1 MRVRIAGSYP
11 LVDGLVRQIDVG
23 CDVDESI
30 PVPLNVLD
38 RLPRTLVAGLAGLP
52 ALLMAQVR
60 APVDGARTTSL
71 GQPRNWI
78 VTAGASTGALNDAGP
93 TGMNG
98 QVRFS
103 AARPIGNPVVSG
115 ITLGVE
121 GYLGTQYGRFE
132 SGGRLR
138 LAVPIARLT
147 AGIDVSA
154 RSGEVAPIYSFT
166 HPGRRGGLFR
176 DGSMFRLDYMPTR
189 GGSVT
194 AGLEIP
200 FFREIPTGRTRPPR
214 DRVRI
219 EGRPRASVAPVE
231 GLREYDAA
239 LRELSEAARVI
250 RLLAVPFLG
259 REVPQGS
266 RTPAVPAALLELHE
280 AVALRD
286 ASAVRTVESEATRF
300 HDTMERAFALILYRN
315 PRRPPRGR
323 AAGVHARR
331 VILEEVLLP
340 YDRLLGQ
347 RRRPD
352 TVKRFAYRAQG
363 VFTRWLHA
371 EGGVTGAEATAA
383 LSVFT
388 AVLDILEANREAI
401 AETWGETRFAW
412 LPLQYGLRPEEHDTQ
427 AELDAIVALAAE
439 EPFTEGNFVSY
450 VINEQ
455 FQYQLSRTIRAAE
468 RYHVLVTHDF
478 RGIDDVGDPDAVAYN
493 QVVRSYLAAM
503 TARVRAYDSTG
514 TFPTYVILHDQWY
527 YSLRAAPLF
536 LALLE
541 DPLHHRVRLPREF
554 RRWED
559 SLALAQDAL
568 RRAVANS
575 SLLQAQRMQYG
586 EAWLRD
592 LVKVHVNV
600 TNRPD
605 PTFWSWSLIPGLPIQ
620 DNMLRDHRK
629 LVFYDVTEEDPY
641 RGEAIYTGAGVGE
654 HYTNLTWEDR
664 SLLVRGPALLG
675 LKSAVRDLLRGHG
688 LPLEQVPYVLQPRE
702 RASDYDARV
711 RLAVSRAGWPLRAL
725 GVHNGSGFQRKNVNV
740 AKAVIYTLMPS
751 GSVIMIPDSFWNSE
765 FWGAALFGASLRG
778 ARVLV
783 IAPSYASNSV
793 EVFGTQLL
801 SRELLSRMLAA
812 REAFAPELAASGG
825 LLQLGIFDS
834 DVQVSDIPRKV
845 SGVLETFRST
855 PWLRDLFGFPTHVYE
870 ELERLRDEIAP
881 LSQAGVARSRAAA
894 APGDGIESD
903 DRTRIHLKSNLFASR
918 EAWSMMTLPSWG
930 EMTWSFVTQ
939 RIAQVQA
946 RAAAVRDFDEVQD
959 PILDVGSGE
968 VQGWYEGLDA
978 AARERVI
985 FYTIMGSQNQNSRSM
1000 VMDAEDALVV
1010 AKWPSVIPYLDVVSL
1025 IGQSHWVRTQAEL
1038 DRFLPPMGP
1047 LRAFIAHWARLAF

>member
-1 MRVRIAGSYP
+1 M
-11 LVDGLVRQIDVG
+11 
-23 CDVDESI
+23 
-30 PVPLNVLD
+30 PVNVLD
-38 RLPRTLVAGLAGLP
+38 RFPRTLVVALAAVP
-52 ALLMAQVR
+52 ALLTAQVR
-60 APVDGARTTSL
+60 APVDGGRTVSL

-78 VTAGASTGALNDAGP
+78 VTSGASTAALNDAGP
-93 TGMNG
+93 DGLNG
-98 QVRFS
+98 QLRLS
-103 AARPIGNPVVSG
+103 AARPIGNPVVAG
-115 ITLGVE
+115 LTLGVE
-121 GYLGTQYGRFE
+121 GYLGAQAGRLDG
-132 SGGRLR
+132 GGRLR
-138 LAVPIARLT
+138 LAMPVSRLT
-147 AGIDVSA
+147 AGLDVNA
-154 RSGEVAPIYSFT
+154 RTGAVAPIYSFT

-189 GGSVT
+189 GGSLT

-214 DRVRI
+214 DRVHLT
-219 EGRPRASVAPVE
+219 GPPRAPVAAVE
-231 GLREYDAA
+231 GVPELDAT
-239 LRELSEAARVI
+239 LRELADAARAI
-250 RLLAVPFLG
+250 RQLAVPFLG
-259 REVPQGS
+259 REVAQGA
-266 RTPAVPAALLELHE
+266 RPPALPASLRELQE
-280 AVALRD
+280 TLTMRD

-300 HDTMERAFALILYRN
+300 HDAMERAFALVLDRDA
-315 PRRPPRGR
+315 RRAPRGR
-323 AAGVHARR
+323 AAAARARR

-347 RRRPD
+347 VRTPD
-352 TVKRFAYRAQG
+352 TVRRFAFRAQG

-371 EGGVTGAEATAA
+371 EGDVSGDEATAA
-383 LSVFT
+383 LSVLT
-388 AVLDILEANREAI
+388 AALDVIEVERAAI
-401 AETWGETRFAW
+401 SATWGDARFAW
-412 LPLQYGLRPEEHDTQ
+412 LPLQFGLRPEEHDTQ

-468 RYHVLVTHDF
+468 QYHVLVTHDF

-514 TFPTYVILHDQWY
+514 TFPTYLILHDQWY

-536 LALLE
+536 LRLLE

-554 RRWED
+554 RAWED
-559 SLALAQDAL
+559 SLAVAQEAL
-568 RRAVANS
+568 RRAVMGS

-586 EAWLRD
+586 DAWLRN

-605 PTFWSWSLIPGLPIQ
+605 PTFWSWTLVPGLPIQ

-675 LKSAVRDLLRGHG
+675 LKSAVRELLRSHG
-688 LPLEQVPYVLQPRE
+688 LPPDQVPYVLQPRP
-702 RASDYDARV
+702 RAPDYDARV

-725 GVHNGSGFQRKNVNV
+725 GVHNGSGFQPKDVNV

-765 FWGAALFGASLRG
+765 FWGAALFGAALRG

-793 EVFGTQLL
+793 DVFGTQLL

-812 REAFAPELAASGG
+812 REAFAPQLAAGG
-825 LLQLGIFDS
+825 GQLQVGIFDS

-845 SGVLETFRST
+845 NGVLETFQRT
-855 PWLRDLFGFPTHVYE
+855 PWLRDLFGFPPHVYE

-881 LSQAGVARSRAAA
+881 LAPAAGPARAAPR

-946 RAAAVRDFDEVQD
+946 RPAAVRDFEEVQD

-968 VQGWYEGLDA
+968 VQGWYESLAPATRD
-978 AARERVI
+978 RVI

-1025 IGQSHWVRTQAEL
+1025 IGQSHWVTSQAEL

-1047 LRAFIAHWARLAF
+1047 LRILLSHWARLAF